1 MRKRG
6 DFGSRLFVKL
16 LFFFSICLLTKE
28 GKAEISCQPMCRES
42 MDSLVRW
49 LHRLDL
55 EYRSGYIF
63 PTNSFVSGRNER
75 EKPLRH
81 EQALHIRYGFQFA
94 PTTNAYRIFGGVYQ
108 GIGLGYNCLGDLEEL
123 GNPWALYLFQG
134 GRICSFSSRM
144 SFNYE
149 WNFGLSLGWKPY
161 DSESNPF
168 NTVIGSKINA
178 YLNTNFY
185 LNWVLSPR
193 LDLITGVTLTHFSN
207 GNTSFPNAGI
217 NVVDGKV
224 GVCYYFNRQDLLLS
238 RRSRVSLLSVF
249 PRHISYDLVLFGAWR
264 RKGYFQDEEF
274 VYSPKAYQVWGA
286 NFAIMYNC
294 GYQFRLGTALDWVYD
309 ASSNVFV
316 KSDTDSPTGFVD
328 PPFNAQVALGVS
340 GRAEFVRP
348 FFIVGIGMGWNVIHR
363 GGDLDSFYQLLTLKI
378 TMTRNLFLH
387 IGYSLKEFQDPNFLM
402 LGIGYRFNNRYP
414 KNL

>member
-134 GRICSFSSRM
+134 GRICSLR
-144 SFNYE
+144 
-149 WNFGLSLGWKPY
+149 SLER
-161 DSESNPF
+161 D
-168 NTVIGSKINA
+168 
-178 YLNTNFY
+178 
-185 LNWVLSPR
+185 
-193 LDLITGVTLTHFSN
+193 
-207 GNTSFPNAGI
+207 
-217 NVVDGKV
+217 
-224 GVCYYFNRQDLLLS
+224 
-238 RRSRVSLLSVF
+238 
-249 PRHISYDLVLFGAWR
+249 
-264 RKGYFQDEEF
+264 
-274 VYSPKAYQVWGA
+274 
-286 NFAIMYNC
+286 
-294 GYQFRLGTALDWVYD
+294 D
-309 ASSNVFV
+309 A
-316 KSDTDSPTGFVD
+316 
-328 PPFNAQVALGVS
+328 
-340 GRAEFVRP
+340 
-348 FFIVGIGMGWNVIHR
+348 
-363 GGDLDSFYQLLTLKI
+363 
-378 TMTRNLFLH
+378 
-387 IGYSLKEFQDPNFLM
+387 
-402 LGIGYRFNNRYP
+402 
-414 KNL
+414 